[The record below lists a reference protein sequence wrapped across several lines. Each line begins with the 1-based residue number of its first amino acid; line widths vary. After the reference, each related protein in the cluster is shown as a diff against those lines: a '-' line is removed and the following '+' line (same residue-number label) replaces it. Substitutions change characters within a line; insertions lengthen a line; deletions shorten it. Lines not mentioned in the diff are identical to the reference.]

1 MNRVHSAASG
11 SIPVEGV
18 ITLGFISSHK
28 GGQHTNGPDYGT
40 VTAEHE
46 AAGVRVEIQTSRRLD
61 PHKARALAGTLVE
74 MSIVEISHDR

>member
-1 MNRVHSAASG
+1 MG
-11 SIPVEGV
+11 EIKY
-18 ITLGFISSHK
+18 GFISTHK

-46 AAGVRVEIQTSRRLD
+46 VAGVRVEIQTSRRLD

-74 MSIVEISHDR
+74 MAIAEITHDR